1 MSGGRAREP
10 VHGGRSTR
18 VAHHWWLLAVLVAG
32 ACYLPT
38 ALLPHAIGF
47 VADDALYL
55 LMADAFSPFHPREA
69 VLEYVRGI
77 SHLPPLYPFVL
88 ALSGGGSDGI
98 ALAFLV
104 QGVCLILALA
114 LCGRLAARLLADDIA
129 GLLMFAILLV
139 ALGTL
144 RFSTEI
150 WSEFLYLAL
159 ASGALLCAQRPESRR
174 LLLLAAA
181 CAGLAAITRG
191 TGITLIAAL
200 LVTVAARVPRALPAT
215 AAVALSP
222 LVICAM
228 LGLGGGIDYLDVLRS
243 KYNEAPTITAV
254 LAANLRAIWAGTLHI
269 FVAAPATIST
279 LVAAILAPLTLI
291 GWAARWRDCAAL
303 YAFFYAVLL
312 VVWPFPAVAYRLVYP
327 LLPLILI
334 YAAHGARLVARHA
347 IVGARGVLAIILSG
361 ALATSLPIVVR
372 AARQAPP
379 AHLAEFHA
387 SRYWLTH
394 APQLRDLEAKQAM
407 LVAMREAQRLVP
419 ADNCIY
425 ALDPQA
431 VMFHARRLSWPPER
445 GARRPARPRC
455 AYHLLLAD
463 AKLERSIHDLWPHY
477 EVRHVERVTDG
488 VAAILVYYPQAM
500 IQ

>member
-1 MSGGRAREP
+1 
-10 VHGGRSTR
+10 
-18 VAHHWWLLAVLVAG
+18 LLAVLIAG
-32 ACYLPT
+32 ACYLPL

-55 LMADAFSPFHPREA
+55 LMADAFSPFHPRET

-77 SHLPPLYPFVL
+77 SHLPPLYPLVL
-88 ALSGGGSDGI
+88 ALLGGGSDGI
-98 ALAFLV
+98 ALAFMV
-104 QGVCLILALA
+104 QGVCLVVALA
-114 LCGRLAARLLADDIA
+114 LCGRLAARMLADDIA
-129 GLLMFAILLV
+129 GLLVLVIMLV
-139 ALGTL
+139 ALGTV

-159 ASGALLCAQRPESRR
+159 AGGTLLCAERPHSRR

-191 TGITLIAAL
+191 AGITLLVAL
-200 LVTVAARVPRALPAT
+200 LVTVAARMPRALPAI

-228 LGLGGGIDYLDVLRS
+228 LGVGGGIDYLDILRS
-243 KYNEAPTITAV
+243 KYGEADAIAAV
-254 LAANLRAIWAGTLHI
+254 LEANLRALGAGTMHT
-269 FVAAPATIST
+269 FVAKSATSST
-279 LVAAILAPLTLI
+279 VAAAILAPLALL
-291 GWAARWRDCAAL
+291 GWAARWRECAAL
-303 YAFFYAVLL
+303 YTLMYVTLL
-312 VVWPFPAVAYRLVYP
+312 VVWPFPAVAHRLVYP
-327 LLPLILI
+327 LVPLILI
-334 YAAHGARLVARHA
+334 YAAYGARVVARHSS
-347 IVGARGVLAIILSG
+347 VGARSVLAIIFIGTLCAS
-361 ALATSLPIVVR
+361 APLVAR

-394 APQLRDLEAKQAM
+394 APHASVVRDLEAKRAM
-407 LVAMREAQRLVP
+407 TIAMHEARRLVG
-419 ADNCIY
+419 AETCIY

-431 VMFHARRLSWPPER
+431 VMFHTRRLSWPPER

-455 AYHLLLAD
+455 AYHLLLSD
-463 AKLERSIHDLWPHY
+463 AKLKRGIQDLWPHY
-477 EVRHVERVTDG
+477 EVRHVERVADG